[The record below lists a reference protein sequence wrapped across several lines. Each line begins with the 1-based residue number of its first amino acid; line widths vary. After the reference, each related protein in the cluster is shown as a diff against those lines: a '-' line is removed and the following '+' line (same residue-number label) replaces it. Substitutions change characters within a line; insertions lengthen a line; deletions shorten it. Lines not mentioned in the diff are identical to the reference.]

1 MICSHWM
8 HFVVVTTVG
17 HLDVAEMLVNAG
29 ADLSRTMSG
38 KTAHQIAVDFDN
50 LDIADLIEQRTSC

>member
-1 MICSHWM
+1 M